1 MALTEQEETK
11 VRSII
16 TAFDNGKTIAQLPVG
31 DTNNPSKYLIE
42 GVSKD
47 TGESVQ
53 IPFADAVSIVNKH
66 IAIRRWKRSLSTP
79 VGEAYGNIDFLRELP
94 SILGLGCYLV
104 SLDRSRRKLDP
115 TNHHRFA
122 DGSPAA
128 LDGTMGDYLWCWNA
142 HYYAWW
148 VDSTYYY
155 EAVSLTPIPGRQNYY
170 IPAGGTSA
178 LGAGVIDRTT
188 NTLVSV
194 VSNDAKYR
202 GGNNDA
208 NKDDKYNTFLGKV
221 ATNLPAATFGSY
233 ARKKGQGWEAGW
245 YVANAVVGYLYRI
258 IMGTRHAQSAFNP
271 NKDANGLYQGGTGV
285 GVTDAAGWWNTDFGY
300 YPFLPT
306 SAGIELGDA
315 VGVSDY
321 DVIGADGTKKQ
332 TMHIPCFFGLKNF
345 YGHIGLIERGAL
357 MNKLSDGSADYYVAP
372 SLYSEFN
379 INSIDGLIKA
389 AKVPANSPAGWKYI
403 TEMSMQNLCCAPTV
417 ATGTSETYYADGW
430 YNDNATSGLRCPF
443 RRGNANNGA
452 NAGLA
457 YLHGNNAVTNA
468 NVNWSSPLRYAADL
482 ISKKWK
488 RDPVT

>member
-443 RRGNANNGA
+443 RRGYAIYGA

-457 YLHGNNAVTNA
+457 FLPGDFAVTNA
-468 NVNWSSPLRYAADL
+468 YLYWSSPLCYFAEDV
-482 ISKKWK
+482 S
-488 RDPVT
+488 PVPVQN

>member
-1 MALTEQEETK
+1 MAITEQEEVK
-11 VRSII
+11 LRAII
-16 TAFDNGKTIAQLPVG
+16 QAYDNGLTINQLPLA
-31 DTNNPSKYLIE
+31 DSNNPSKYVIE

-66 IAIRRWKRSLSTP
+66 IAIRRWKRNLSTP
-79 VGEAYGNIDFLRELP
+79 VGEAYGNLDFLRELP

-104 SLDRSRRKLDP
+104 STDRSRRKLDP
-115 TNHHRFA
+115 TNHYRFS

-128 LDGTMGDYLWCWNA
+128 LDGSMGDYMFCWNA

-155 EAVSLTPIPGRQNYY
+155 EAISLTPIPGRLNYY

-194 VSNDAKYR
+194 VSNDVKYR
-202 GGNNDA
+202 GGSNDA
-208 NKDDKYNTFLGKV
+208 NKDDKYNTFLGRV
-221 ATNLPAATFGSY
+221 ATNLPAATFGTY
-233 ARKKGQGWEAGW
+233 ARKKGEGWESGW
-245 YVANAVVGYLYRI
+245 FVSNTVVGYIYRI
-258 IMGTRHAQSAFNP
+258 IMGTRHPQSGLNP
-271 NKDANGLYQGGTGV
+271 SKDSNGLYQGGTGI
-285 GVTDAAGWWNTDFGY
+285 GVTDAGSWWQTDFGY

-315 VGVSDY
+315 VGVSDF

-332 TMHIPCFFGLKNF
+332 TVHIPCFFGLKNS
-345 YGHIGLIERGAL
+345 YGYIGLIERGAL
-357 MNKLSDGSADYYVAP
+357 MNKLADGSADYYVSP

-379 INSIDGLIKA
+379 INSIEGLIKA
-389 AKVPANSPAGWKYI
+389 AKCPANSPAGWKYI
-403 TEMSMQNLCCAPTV
+403 TEMSMQNLCSAPTV

-443 RRGNANNGA
+443 RRGNAYNGA
-452 NAGLA
+452 IAGLA
-457 YLHGNNAVTNA
+457 YLNGNIAVSYA
-468 NVNWSSPLRYAADL
+468 YVDWSSPLCYFAEDV
-482 ISKKWK
+482 S
-488 RDPVT
+488 PVPVQY

>member
-66 IAIRRWKRSLSTP
+66 IAIRRWKRSLGTP

-208 NKDDKYNTFLGKV
+208 NKDNKYNTFLGKV

-430 YNDNATSGLRCPF
+430 YNDNATSVLRCPF
-443 RRGNANNGA
+443 RRGHASDGA
-452 NAGLA
+452 YAGLA
-457 YLHGNNAVTNA
+457 YLHGDNAVTYA
-468 NVNWSSPLRYAADL
+468 SVYWSSPLCYFAEDV
-482 ISKKWK
+482 S
-488 RDPVT
+488 PVPVQN

>member
-443 RRGNANNGA
+443 RRGIAYHGA
-452 NAGLA
+452 SAGVACLLGS
-457 YLHGNNAVTNA
+457 YAVTNA
-468 NVNWSSPLRYAADL
+468 HVDWSSPLCYFAEDV
-482 ISKKWK
+482 S
-488 RDPVT
+488 PVPVQN

>member
-443 RRGNANNGA
+443 RRGIADDGA

-457 YLHGNNAVTNA
+457 CLHGSHAVTNA
-468 NVNWSSPLRYAADL
+468 HVYLSSPLCYFAEDV
-482 ISKKWK
+482 S
-488 RDPVT
+488 PVPVQN

>member
-443 RRGNANNGA
+443 RRGRAYYGA
-452 NAGLA
+452 TAGLA
-457 YLHGNNAVTNA
+457 CLLGDYAVA
-468 NVNWSSPLRYAADL
+468 YADVDWSSPLCYFAEDV
-482 ISKKWK
+482 S
-488 RDPVT
+488 PVPVQN

>member
-300 YPFLPT
+300 YPFLST

-443 RRGNANNGA
+443 RRGLANSGA
-452 NAGLA
+452 IAGLA
-457 YLHGNNAVTNA
+457 FLLGKIAVA
-468 NVNWSSPLRYAADL
+468 SASVDWSSPLCYFAEDV
-482 ISKKWK
+482 S
-488 RDPVT
+488 PVPVQN

>member
-443 RRGNANNGA
+443 RRGPANYGA
-452 NAGLA
+452 SAGLA
-457 YLHGNNAVTNA
+457 CLLGDSAVAYA
-468 NVNWSSPLRYAADL
+468 NLYWSSPLCYFAEDV
-482 ISKKWK
+482 S
-488 RDPVT
+488 PVPVQN

>member
-300 YPFLPT
+300 YPFLST

-443 RRGNANNGA
+443 RRGHAGDGA
-452 NAGLA
+452 FAGLA
-457 YLHGNNAVTNA
+457 YLHGSAAVA
-468 NVNWSSPLRYAADL
+468 DAYVYWSSPLCYFAEDV
-482 ISKKWK
+482 S
-488 RDPVT
+488 PVPVQN

>member
-94 SILGLGCYLV
+94 SLLGLGCYLV

-208 NKDDKYNTFLGKV
+208 NKDGKYNTFLGKV
-221 ATNLPAATFGSY
+221 ATYLPAATFGSY
-233 ARKKGQGWEAGW
+233 ARKKGEGWEAGW

-332 TMHIPCFFGLKNF
+332 TMHIPCFLGLKNF

-417 ATGTSETYYADGW
+417 ATGTPETYYADGW

-443 RRGNANNGA
+443 RRGAASNGA
-452 NAGLA
+452 AAGLA
-457 YLHGNNAVTNA
+457 CLLGSTAVTSA
-468 NVNWSSPLRYAADL
+468 YVYWSSPLCYFAEDV
-482 ISKKWK
+482 S
-488 RDPVT
+488 PVPVQN

>member
-443 RRGNANNGA
+443 RRGNAHYGA

-457 YLHGNNAVTNA
+457 CLLGYIAITTAYL
-468 NVNWSSPLRYAADL
+468 NWSSPLCYFAEDV
-482 ISKKWK
+482 S
-488 RDPVT
+488 PVPVQN

>member
-332 TMHIPCFFGLKNF
+332 TMHIPCFLGLKNF

-417 ATGTSETYYADGW
+417 ATGTPETYYADGW

-443 RRGNANNGA
+443 RRGHADYGA
-452 NAGLA
+452 YAGLA
-457 YLHGNNAVTNA
+457 CLLGNFAVTSA
-468 NVNWSSPLRYAADL
+468 DAYWSSPLCYFAEDV
-482 ISKKWK
+482 S
-488 RDPVT
+488 PVPVQN

>member
-1 MALTEQEETK
+1 MAITEQEEVK
-11 VRSII
+11 LRAII
-16 TAFDNGKTIAQLPVG
+16 QAFDNGVTINQLPLA
-31 DTNNPSKYLIE
+31 DSNNPSKYLIE

-47 TGESVQ
+47 TGESVK

-79 VGEAYGNIDFLRELP
+79 VGEAYGNLDFLRELP
-94 SILGLGCYLV
+94 GLLGLGCYLV
-104 SLDRSRRKLDP
+104 SPDRSRRKLDP
-115 TNHHRFA
+115 TNHYRFA

-128 LDGTMGDYLWCWNA
+128 LDGSMGDYLWCWNA

-148 VDSTYYY
+148 VDGDYYY

-194 VSNDAKYR
+194 VSDDVKFR

-208 NKDDKYNTFLGKV
+208 KKDDAYNTLLGKV
-221 ATNLPAATFGSY
+221 ATNLSAATFGSY
-233 ARKKGQGWEAGW
+233 ARKKGEGWEAGW
-245 YVANAVVGYLYRI
+245 YVANAIVGYLYRI
-258 IMGTRHAQSAFNP
+258 IMGTRHAQSAFNS
-271 NKDANGLYQGGTGV
+271 NKDANGLYQGGTGP

-315 VGVSDY
+315 VGVSDF
-321 DVIGADGTKKQ
+321 DVIGQDGTKKQ

-345 YGHIGLIERGAL
+345 YGHIGLIERGAV
-357 MNKLSDGSADYYVAP
+357 MNKLEDGSADYYVAP

-379 INSIDGLIKA
+379 INSIEGLIKA

-417 ATGTSETYYADGW
+417 ATGTSATYYTDGW
-430 YNDNATSGLRCPF
+430 YNDNSISGLRCPF
-443 RRGNANNGA
+443 RRGYAYNGGY
-452 NAGLA
+452 AGSA
-457 YLHGNNAVTNA
+457 YLYGYNGVSYASVS
-468 NVNWSSPLRYAADL
+468 WSSPLCYFAEDVSSVPQQL
-482 ISKKWK
+482 
-488 RDPVT
+488 

>member
-104 SLDRSRRKLDP
+104 SLDRSKRKLDP
-115 TNHHRFA
+115 TNHYRFA

-194 VSNDAKYR
+194 VSNDVKYR
-202 GGNNDA
+202 GGSNDA

-221 ATNLPAATFGSY
+221 ATYLPAATFGSY
-233 ARKKGQGWEAGW
+233 ARKKGEGWEAGW

-417 ATGTSETYYADGW
+417 ATGTPETYYADGW

-443 RRGNANNGA
+443 RRGTAYSGA
-452 NAGLA
+452 CAGLA
-457 YLHGNNAVTNA
+457 YLRGSYAVA
-468 NVNWSSPLRYAADL
+468 SAHAYWSSPLCYFAEDV
-482 ISKKWK
+482 S
-488 RDPVT
+488 PVPVQN

>member
-1 MALTEQEETK
+1 MSLTTAEEDK
-11 VRSII
+11 VRAII
-16 TAFDNGKTIAQLPVG
+16 TAFDNGKTIGQLPLA
-31 DTNNPSKYLIE
+31 DTNQPSKYLIE
-42 GVSKD
+42 GVSKE

-66 IAIRRWKRSLSTP
+66 IAIRRWKRGFSTP
-79 VGEAYGNIDFLRELP
+79 IGEAYGNLDFLRELP

-128 LDGTMGDYLWCWNA
+128 LDGSMGDYLWCWNA
-142 HYYAWW
+142 HYYSWW

-155 EAVSLTPIPGRQNYY
+155 EAVSLTPIPGRLNYY

-194 VSNDAKYR
+194 VSNDVRYR
-202 GGNNDA
+202 GGNNDS
-208 NKDDKYNTFLGKV
+208 NKDAAYNTLLGRV
-221 ATNLPAATFGSY
+221 ATYLPAATFGAY
-233 ARKKGQGWEAGW
+233 ARKKGEGWEAGW
-245 YVANAVVGYLYRI
+245 FVSNTVVGYIYRI
-258 IMGTRHAQSAFNP
+258 IMGTRHPQSALNTS
-271 NKDANGLYQGGTGV
+271 KDANGLYQGGTGI
-285 GVTDAAGWWNTDFGY
+285 GVTDAGGWWNTDFGY

-306 SAGIELGDA
+306 SVGVELGDS

-321 DVIGADGTKKQ
+321 DVIGKDGTKKQ
-332 TMHIPCFFGLKNF
+332 TMHIPCFFGLKNL

-357 MNKLSDGSADYYVAP
+357 MNKLADGSADYYVAP

-379 INSIDGLIKA
+379 INSIEGLIKA

-403 TEMSMQNLCCAPTV
+403 TELSMQNLCSAPTV
-417 ATGTSETYYADGW
+417 ASGSSETYYADGW

-443 RRGNANNGA
+443 RRGHASHGA
-452 NAGLA
+452 YAGLA
-457 YLHGNNAVTNA
+457 CLHGNYGVSNAYVY
-468 NVNWSSPLRYAADL
+468 WSSPLCYFAEDV
-482 ISKKWK
+482 S
-488 RDPVT
+488 PVPVQY

>member
-1 MALTEQEETK
+1 MAFTEAEEAK
-11 VRSII
+11 LRLIVN
-16 TAFDNGKTIAQLPVG
+16 AYDNGKTINQLPTA

-53 IPFADAVSIVNKH
+53 IPLADAVSVVNKQ

-79 VGEAYGNIDFLRELP
+79 VGEAYGNLDFLRELP
-94 SILGLGCYLV
+94 SVLGLGCYLV
-104 SLDRSRRKLDP
+104 SLDRSKKKLDP
-115 TNHHRFA
+115 TNHYRFA

-128 LDGTMGDYLWCWNA
+128 LDGTMGDYMWCWNA

-148 VDSTYYY
+148 VDGDYYY
-155 EAVSLTPIPGRQNYY
+155 EAVSLSPIAGRVNYY

-194 VSNDAKYR
+194 VSNDAKFR

-208 NKDDKYNTFLGKV
+208 NRDDKYNTFLGKV
-221 ATNLPAATFGSY
+221 ATYLPAATFGSY
-233 ARKKGQGWEAGW
+233 ARKKGEGWEAGW

-258 IMGTRHAQSAFNP
+258 IMGTRHAQSAFNS
-271 NKDANGLYQGGTGV
+271 NKDANGLYQGGTGA

-315 VGVSDY
+315 IGVSDY

-345 YGHIGLIERGAL
+345 YGHVGLIERGAL
-357 MNKLSDGSADYYVAP
+357 INKLSDGSGDYYVAP
-372 SLYSEFN
+372 SLYTEFN
-379 INSIDGLIKA
+379 INSIEGLIKA

-403 TEMSMQNLCCAPTV
+403 SELSMQNLCSAPTV
-417 ATGTSETYYADGW
+417 AAGTPDTFYADGW

-443 RRGNANNGA
+443 RRGHASDGVY
-452 NAGLA
+452 AGLA
-457 YLHGNNAVTNA
+457 YLDGSDAVSSA
-468 NVNWSSPLRYAADL
+468 SVIWSSPLCVFAEDVT
-482 ISKKWK
+482 
-488 RDPVT
+488 PVPKQF

>member
-443 RRGNANNGA
+443 RRGPASSGA

-457 YLHGNNAVTNA
+457 CLHGDVAVTNA
-468 NVNWSSPLRYAADL
+468 NLYWSSPLCYFAEDV
-482 ISKKWK
+482 S
-488 RDPVT
+488 PVPVQN

>member
-1 MALTEQEETK
+1 MAITEQEEVK
-11 VRSII
+11 LRAII
-16 TAFDNGKTIAQLPVG
+16 QAYDNGVTINQLPLA
-31 DTNNPSKYLIE
+31 DSNNPSKYVIE

-53 IPFADAVSIVNKH
+53 IPFADAVSIVNKR
-66 IAIRRWKRSLSTP
+66 IAIRRWKRNLSTP
-79 VGEAYGNIDFLRELP
+79 VGEAYGNLDFLRELP

-104 SLDRSRRKLDP
+104 STDRSRRKLDP
-115 TNHHRFA
+115 TNHYRFS

-128 LDGTMGDYLWCWNA
+128 LDGSMGDYMFCWNA

-155 EAVSLTPIPGRQNYY
+155 EAISLTPIPGRLNYY

-194 VSNDAKYR
+194 VSNDVKYR
-202 GGNNDA
+202 GGSNDA
-208 NKDDKYNTFLGKV
+208 NKDDKYNTFLGRV
-221 ATNLPAATFGSY
+221 ATNLPAATFGTY
-233 ARKKGQGWEAGW
+233 ARKKGEGWESGW
-245 YVANAVVGYLYRI
+245 FVSNTVVGYIYRI
-258 IMGTRHAQSAFNP
+258 IMGTRHPQSGLNP
-271 NKDANGLYQGGTGV
+271 SKDSNGLYQGGTGI
-285 GVTDAAGWWNTDFGY
+285 GVTDAGSWWQTDFGY

-315 VGVSDY
+315 VGVSDF

-332 TMHIPCFFGLKNF
+332 TVHIPCFFGLKNF

-357 MNKLSDGSADYYVAP
+357 MNKLSDGSADYYVSP

-379 INSIDGLIKA
+379 INSIEGLIKA
-389 AKVPANSPAGWKYI
+389 AKCPANSPAGWKYI
-403 TEMSMQNLCCAPTV
+403 TEMSMQNLCSAPTV

-443 RRGNANNGA
+443 RRGYANDGTY
-452 NAGLA
+452 AGLA
-457 YLHGNNAVTNA
+457 YLTGNNAVSYA
-468 NVNWSSPLRYAADL
+468 NVSWSSPLCYFAEDV
-482 ISKKWK
+482 S
-488 RDPVT
+488 PVPVQY

>member
-233 ARKKGQGWEAGW
+233 ARKKG
-245 YVANAVVGYLYRI
+245 
-258 IMGTRHAQSAFNP
+258 
-271 NKDANGLYQGGTGV
+271 
-285 GVTDAAGWWNTDFGY
+285 
-300 YPFLPT
+300 
-306 SAGIELGDA
+306 
-315 VGVSDY
+315 
-321 DVIGADGTKKQ
+321 
-332 TMHIPCFFGLKNF
+332 
-345 YGHIGLIERGAL
+345 
-357 MNKLSDGSADYYVAP
+357 
-372 SLYSEFN
+372 
-379 INSIDGLIKA
+379 
-389 AKVPANSPAGWKYI
+389 
-403 TEMSMQNLCCAPTV
+403 
-417 ATGTSETYYADGW
+417 
-430 YNDNATSGLRCPF
+430 
-443 RRGNANNGA
+443 
-452 NAGLA
+452 
-457 YLHGNNAVTNA
+457 
-468 NVNWSSPLRYAADL
+468 
-482 ISKKWK
+482 
-488 RDPVT
+488 